1 MRNQANK
8 LTSRFGIIFSLAL
21 ITNSFISSPVMA
33 QSLGYNYRIGDSRI
47 QQGHNGLAGTGGTY
61 ITNGTLS
68 RSAQAAVLPMP
79 TQFVGPQGSQPRD
92 GVCGISNG
100 ASNNGGLQMARLG
113 STVGAAGDYMR
124 SDLNPNFN
132 LQRQQQQPQMMR
144 RNQHQMRQPVIR
156 QPQVNYT
163 TYGTASGHYQA
174 PASGGAANYGS
185 SSGSGYRGY

>member
-1 MRNQANK
+1 MRNTIKKPANGA
-8 LTSRFGIIFSLAL
+8 RIIFTLAL
-21 ITNSFISSPVMA
+21 LLNGFVSSPVQA
-33 QSLGYNYRIGDSRI
+33 QSLGYNYRIGDTRI

-100 ASNNGGLQMARLG
+100 SSNNGGLQMARLG

-144 RNQHQMRQPVIR
+144 RNQYQMRQPVVR

-174 PASGGAANYGS
+174 PASGGAASYGS
-185 SSGSGYRGY
+185 SSGNGYRGY

>member
-1 MRNQANK
+1 MSSALLL
-8 LTSRFGIIFSLAL
+8 LTCILA
-21 ITNSFISSPVMA
+21 TPVQA
-33 QSLGYNYRIGDSRI
+33 QSLGYNYRIGDTRI

-100 ASNNGGLQMARLG
+100 SSNNGGLQMARLG

-144 RNQHQMRQPVIR
+144 RNQYQMRQPVVR

-163 TYGTASGHYQA
+163 TYGTASGSYQS
-174 PASGGAANYGS
+174 PSSGGAASYGS
-185 SSGSGYRGY
+185 GSSNGYRGY